1 MSRKPTKLFG
11 GLYSDMPESDW
22 KDPQHIA
29 SRDSVEKSDSSHTEW
44 PPRER
49 RGSRIPKNPSP
60 ESSTGKHKTLRR
72 SKSPVEKRDRS
83 RSRSQST
90 KSSRNYRHHSSRK
103 RSRSRSRSSSRGRRH
118 HSSPHRSE
126 SSSSSSRS
134 SSTSTVTSRSHSVRS
149 PDCSVSTSVYGPPHE
164 YCEDGDENDEDDE
177 MEVPRQKMEFYC
189 EVCGI
194 TATTFDALQ
203 VHFAGAKH
211 NKNLRKVGYGNT
223 FKSMHEVRDPQL
235 SNKIL
240 RCLLCDVILTEAEV
254 SIHVGCTTHVKALER
269 AEERFKEM
277 DPDKWFVEA
286 TKLSIKAP
294 KNGYT
299 CTLCNITL
307 PNFEGFQAHMQG
319 KRHMK
324 AVKISSATPS
334 VENSNVSQVWCNIC
348 NIFCTN
354 QESLDI
360 HLKGKKH
367 QKTLKNKGFIQEENG
382 SKSSSNTLPTVV
394 ANPFMETASQAV
406 QKVRCTL
413 CDIVLSSNTETQA
426 HLSTTEHYMALR
438 RAAPGKKQK
447 DMFVP
452 AL

>member
-1 MSRKPTKLFG
+1 MT
-11 GLYSDMPESDW
+11 
-22 KDPQHIA
+22 
-29 SRDSVEKSDSSHTEW
+29 
-44 PPRER
+44 
-49 RGSRIPKNPSP
+49 
-60 ESSTGKHKTLRR
+60 
-72 SKSPVEKRDRS
+72 
-83 RSRSQST
+83 
-90 KSSRNYRHHSSRK
+90 HS
-103 RSRSRSRSSSRGRRH
+103 
-118 HSSPHRSE
+118 
-126 SSSSSSRS
+126 
-134 SSTSTVTSRSHSVRS
+134 RS
-149 PDCSVSTSVYGPPHE
+149 PDCSVSTSVYGPSLPPHE
-164 YCEDGDENDEDDE
+164 FWDEDDEDDE

-240 RCLLCDVILTEAEV
+240 RCLLCDIILTEAEV

-269 AEERFKEM
+269 SEERFKEM
-277 DPDKWFVEA
+277 DPDKWFVEV
-286 TKLSIKAP
+286 TKLSSRPP

-299 CTLCNITL
+299 CALCNITL

-367 QKTLKNKGFIQEENG
+367 QKTLKNKGFIQEDKG
-382 SKSSSNTLPTVV
+382 SKSISNTSPAVV
-394 ANPFMETASQAV
+394 ANPFMETTSQAV

-438 RAAPGKKQK
+438 KAPGKQRK